1 MAHDKL
7 IIKSINHFNEITPK
21 KKININKSFSNLDSL
36 DILNL
41 TMCIEEVFTKNGIK
55 LNIPVNETLAKN
67 YKNFQ
72 SLKKFI
78 KNQIND

>member
-1 MAHDKL
+1 MTYDKL

-21 KKININKSFSNLDSL
+21 KKININKNFSNLDSL
-36 DILNL
+36 DVLNL
-41 TMCIEEVFTKNGIK
+41 TMCIEDVFNKNGIK
-55 LNIPVNETLAKN
+55 LSIPINENLAKN

-78 KNQIND
+78 KIKIDD

>member
-1 MAHDKL
+1 MTYDKL

-36 DILNL
+36 DVLNL
-41 TMCIEEVFTKNGIK
+41 TMCIEYVFNKNGIK
-55 LNIPVNETLAKN
+55 LSIPINENLAKN

-78 KNQIND
+78 KIKIDD

>member
-1 MAHDKL
+1 MTYDKL

-21 KKININKSFSNLDSL
+21 KKININKSFSNLDSM
-36 DILNL
+36 DVLNL
-41 TMCIEEVFTKNGIK
+41 TMCIEEVFNKNGIN
-55 LNIPVNETLAKN
+55 LSIPLDENLAKN

-78 KNQIND
+78 KIKMDV

>member
-1 MAHDKL
+1 MTYDKL

-36 DILNL
+36 DVLNL
-41 TMCIEEVFTKNGIK
+41 TMCIEEVFNKNGIK
-55 LNIPVNETLAKN
+55 LNISLNENLAKN

-78 KNQIND
+78 KIKIND